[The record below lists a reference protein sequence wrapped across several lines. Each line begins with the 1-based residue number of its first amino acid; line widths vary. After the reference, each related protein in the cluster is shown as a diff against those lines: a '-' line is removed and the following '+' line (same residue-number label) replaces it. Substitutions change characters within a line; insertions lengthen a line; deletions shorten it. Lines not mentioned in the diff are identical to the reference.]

1 MALITKTD
9 VKDFLK
15 ITNSDF
21 DSFLTTLIDS
31 VVSYAEK
38 NCYQRLDATNET
50 TIYKKGSGTQ
60 YLLLPSS
67 LVNSISH
74 LYYRQLPTDSWT
86 EETDTT
92 IFALEQIENVFYLY
106 YSNGFFQSYS
116 YKVIF
121 NSGFLTST
129 LPKDLYEGLREMT
142 AQIFRESA
150 QSKDRIGIKSESKSN
165 EGVNMNTVFDKTFE
179 RYENIFSHYRY
190 MSV

>member
-1 MALITKTD
+1 MALISTD
-9 VKDFLK
+9 LVKSFLK
-15 ITNSDF
+15 IDVADF
-21 DSFLTTLIDS
+21 DLFLTTTIDEIID
-31 VVSYAEK
+31 YAETY
-38 NCYQRLDATNET
+38 CSQRLDATRET

-60 YLLLPSS
+60 YLLLPST

-74 LYYRQLPTDSWT
+74 LYYRQLPTDTWT

-92 IFALEQIENVFYLY
+92 IFTLEQIENVFYLY
-106 YSNGFFQSYS
+106 YSTGFFKSYS

-121 NSGFLTST
+121 NSGYLTTT
-129 LPKDLYEGLREMT
+129 LPKNLQSALKQMA
-142 AQIFRESA
+142 AQIFRESG

-179 RYENIFSHYRY
+179 RYENIFNHYRY